1 MLLVAWRRVGRTFR
15 PPILYLS
22 KPGEGLAA
30 AELQPSPRSSSLWL
44 FACQFLQFFGST
56 SYLTPATLA
65 MHAHAEGASL
75 NLSLSPHDSW
85 TSSGMDRWWTAG
97 CLDSSGQVHGERLR
111 PSEVNP
117 NLPSA
122 PDAGHYSSFCL
133 DSVMIK
139 MWQWNGVETHNFFLR
154 GMQFCRSRH
163 VTCEVIEAEVIKNNS
178 MLWIKLRGEYW
189 MENSA
194 AFK

>member
-1 MLLVAWRRVGRTFR
+1 MTAEPAAGWIADGPQAARTAAGRFT
-15 PPILYLS
+15 
-22 KPGEGLAA
+22 
-30 AELQPSPRSSSLWL
+30 
-44 FACQFLQFFGST
+44 
-56 SYLTPATLA
+56 
-65 MHAHAEGASL
+65 
-75 NLSLSPHDSW
+75 
-85 TSSGMDRWWTAG
+85 
-97 CLDSSGQVHGERLR
+97 ERLR

-122 PDAGHYSSFCL
+122 PDAAHYSSFCL

-178 MLWIKLRGEYW
+178 SCGSNCGVNTEWKTMLPSSSPTEFVLVVNGKNNSTFSKLS
-189 MENSA
+189 M
-194 AFK
+194 AFMTSKHIPTCRVPLSST